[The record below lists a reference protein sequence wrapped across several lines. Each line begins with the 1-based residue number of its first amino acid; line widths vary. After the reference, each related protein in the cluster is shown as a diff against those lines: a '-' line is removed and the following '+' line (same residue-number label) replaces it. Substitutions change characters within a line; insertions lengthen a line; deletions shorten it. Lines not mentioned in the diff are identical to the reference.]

1 MYRQV
6 IREQVIY
13 GHFVDYFTVAQEMI
27 AYSDAKGW
35 APLTIYMPLTGA
47 NNDVVYH
54 ADYTSLAELE
64 REMKE
69 VMSDATFM
77 ALFRR
82 QAAHVVQGSSVS
94 EILMT
99 IDEVA

>member
-13 GHFVDYFTVAQEMI
+13 GHFVDYYATVQEMI
-27 AYSDAKGW
+27 AYSNTKGW
-35 APLTIYMPLTGA
+35 AAMTVLMPFTGA

-54 ADYTSLAELE
+54 ADYESLAELE
-64 REMKE
+64 REMRE
-69 VMSDATFM
+69 VMTDAGFM

-82 QAAHVVQGSSVS
+82 QAGHVVQGSSVS
-94 EILMT
+94 EVLMT
-99 IDEVA
+99 IDDVA